1 MKIDAFRLAYRNPG
15 KDQLRLKLLSFRR
28 FRAKPLLL
36 QTRYFNLRYKP
47 VLLVL
52 G

>member
-1 MKIDAFRLAYRNPG
+1 MKIDTFRLAYRNPG
-15 KDQLRLKLLSFRR
+15 KDQLRLKATQLSAI
-28 FRAKPLLL
+28 RAKPLLL
-36 QTRYFNLRYKP
+36 QTCSFNLRYKP